1 MSKDRKKLQKKK
13 KREVRAKKKV
23 IQRREEIREGK
34 RIEKEIERL
43 QWENRE
49 RLTPIRNPKNN
60 ESQEH

>member
-23 IQRREEIREGK
+23 IQRRAEIREGK